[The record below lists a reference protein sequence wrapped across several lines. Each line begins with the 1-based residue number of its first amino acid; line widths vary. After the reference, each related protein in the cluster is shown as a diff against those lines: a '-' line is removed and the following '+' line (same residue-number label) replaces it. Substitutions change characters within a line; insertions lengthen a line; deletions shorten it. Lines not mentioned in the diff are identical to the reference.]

1 MVTLEDKAEMFP
13 AQLRQRV
20 AAQRGDIRPG
30 HAIGTAGR
38 FIQTAE
44 NVHQRRFT
52 GTRCPD
58 NRHHLARFHAQ
69 GDALQHLHRTVA

>member
-20 AAQRGDIRPG
+20 AVQRGDIRSG
-30 HAIGTAGR
+30 YAIGPAGR
-38 FIQTAE
+38 FIQAAE

-52 GTRCPD
+52 GTRRAD
-58 NRHHLARFHAQ
+58 NCHHLARFHAQ
-69 GDALQHLHRTVA
+69 GDALQHLHRAVA